1 MKKILKVILGDI
13 LSILKGLGVFVLAMY
28 LMIWSLSGMGGS
40 LIITAME
47 EQGLYRLFLYILALA
62 PWLVAMV
69 IYIIHVKEK
78 IQC

>member
-1 MKKILKVILGDI
+1 MRNILKVILKDI

-28 LMIWSLSGMGGS
+28 LMLWFFSGMGVS
-40 LIITAME
+40 LIITAMVE
-47 EQGLYRLFLYILALA
+47 EGLYKLFLYILALA
-62 PWLVAMV
+62 PWLAALV